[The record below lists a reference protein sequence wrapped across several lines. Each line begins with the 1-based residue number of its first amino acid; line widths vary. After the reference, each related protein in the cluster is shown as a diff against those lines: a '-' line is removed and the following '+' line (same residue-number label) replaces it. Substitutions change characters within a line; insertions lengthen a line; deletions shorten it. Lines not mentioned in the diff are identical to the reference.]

1 MTRPRLELADRDLVA
16 LAEVMGTSTEVLL
29 AELQRRPWFLND
41 MLRHPAV
48 VDAVLYGAGVGPA
61 DVSPLLFFAVVAHR
75 AADELAAS
83 DWVAEW
89 TGPSSRLPVF
99 DVAPLREFAN
109 AEDRLVFV
117 ARLLAGFAVPEAAP
131 VPADHLDLDDLV
143 RWLEAA
149 EPRDRIVLL
158 RRLGDLALFQAG
170 VFPDATGARVLA
182 AAEADRLGR
191 SIGLDAEQLLELI
204 DPGSTTPG
212 LDALEALG
220 SAWYQAAVAED
231 RSTQPTVVLDVA
243 ARFRPARRFL
253 NHLADSYLHDTPT
266 GWAVGY

>member
-1 MTRPRLELADRDLVA
+1 MTRPRLDLAERDLAA
-16 LAEVMGTSTEVLL
+16 LAEVMGTSTDVLR
-29 AELQRRPWFLND
+29 AELDSRPWFLND
-41 MLRHPAV
+41 ILRHPAV
-48 VDAVLYGAGVGPA
+48 VDAVLHGTGVGPA

-83 DWVAEW
+83 DWVADW
-89 TGPSSRLPVF
+89 MGPSSRLPVF
-99 DVAPLREFAN
+99 DVAPLVEFAD

-143 RWLEAA
+143 RWLDAA
-149 EPRDRIVLL
+149 APRDRIILL
-158 RRLGDLALFQAG
+158 RRMGDLALFQAG
-170 VFPDATGARVLA
+170 IFPDANGGRVLA
-182 AAEADRLGR
+182 AAEAARLGR
-191 SIGLDAEQLLELI
+191 SIGLNAEQLLELI
-204 DPGSTTPG
+204 DPASATPG

-220 SAWYQAAVAED
+220 SAWYHAAVAED
-231 RSTQPTVVLDVA
+231 RRAQPTVVLDVA

-253 NHLADSYLHDTPT
+253 NHMADTYLNQTAT